1 MKLTTPV
8 SKWSQCGGHAET
20 PRALATEQCWEWLA
34 SPQKS
39 AFNTKKTTNSVFQR
53 AAIFLHYNLYYRL
66 QKNKKE
72 FHKIALLF
80 LSCYFIL
87 Q

>member
-8 SKWSQCGGHAET
+8 NKWSQCGGHAET

-34 SPQKS
+34 NPQKS

-53 AAIFLHYNLYYRL
+53 AAIFYTIISIIDCR
-66 QKNKKE
+66 
-72 FHKIALLF
+72 KIKRV
-80 LSCYFIL
+80 S
-87 Q
+87 